1 MKNIKII
8 ILFILSFSF
17 SQFREIPDIVTKVG
31 SAAAPWLR
39 LETGIRAVGM
49 AGAQTASGK
58 GKLPEGAPYYW
69 MHRVEKLEMNS
80 EGESFDP
87 AALE

>member
-1 MKNIKII
+1 MADGQDTK
-8 ILFILSFSF
+8 SYGTA
-17 SQFREIPDIVTKVG
+17 IVNTNKASPKSYDLKGTIEVDGTKY
-31 SAAAPWLR
+31 R
-39 LETGIRAVGM
+39 F
-49 AGAQTASGK
+49 GACKSTASGK

>member
-1 MKNIKII
+1 MKTD
-8 ILFILSFSF
+8 ILAFGAH
-17 SQFREIPDIVTKVG
+17 PDDVEMGCGGTIAK
-31 SAAAPWLR
+31 S
-39 LETGIRAVGM
+39 
-49 AGAQTASGK
+49 TASGK